1 MSTDCDKN
9 DPVKESKAAI
19 YNYCILSYFPSSFES
34 AEIDRRKLQHM
45 LEINYCI

>member
-9 DPVKESKAAI
+9 DSVKESKAEI
-19 YNYCILSYFPSSFES
+19 YFILSYFPSSIES

-45 LEINYCI
+45 LEINYCV

>member
-9 DPVKESKAAI
+9 DSVKESKAAI
-19 YNYCILSYFPSSFES
+19 YCILIYFPSSFES
-34 AEIDRRKLQHM
+34 AEIDRRKLQHT